1 MPFFDGLNSVQSPG
15 GHRTQRA
22 WVGVGCMGNNREG
35 KLRKTSKNS
44 KKSKVLEGMVKR
56 VSAQSKMRWKNP
68 KIPKG
73 NNTLQDALR
82 PGGTTSK
89 CISINMLQNAFK
101 KGGFSRG
108 FYTFL
113 RMCRTVRRAS
123 FWRLQLCAVSW
134 RSSYT
139 RTMSLSWLR
148 GGNNWMGTSRKTSK
162 KQRKMRGFW
171 KVDGGDANKV
181 ENPMGNRDEEWI
193 RPAKHS
199 TQWHAGMH
207 ENWLCQRVYQLM

>member
-44 KKSKVLEGMVKR
+44 KKSKVLEGVVKR

-123 FWRLQLCAVSW
+123 FWRLQLCAVFGGHRTQGPWGWVGCGVVIIGWGHQEKHRKNSEKW
-134 RSSYT
+134 GGFERLTEGMLIKSKT
-139 RTMSLSWLR
+139 RWEIEMKNEFDRQSTVPNDMQECMKIDFVR
-148 GGNNWMGTSRKTSK
+148 GCIN
-162 KQRKMRGFW
+162 
-171 KVDGGDANKV
+171 
-181 ENPMGNRDEEWI
+181 
-193 RPAKHS
+193 
-199 TQWHAGMH
+199 
-207 ENWLCQRVYQLM
+207 